1 MNFSCSGNISKW
13 SFVARSQT
21 GENRDQYP
29 LFQLWKPNAIG
40 RYERVY
46 ESTNNGGRFIM
57 SNVSGRSI
65 GEYLPHDPVPFYSGY
80 ILGMYHPG
88 NYYYDSRLSVI
99 HASVPSGFGRNNYVR
114 WIWTS
119 LAVFNTSGAF
129 VQNDDPLIAVN
140 TSEKDA
146 QLHLCINVVSRFIGS
161 RVHKCL
167 LLALYDDLL

>member
-1 MNFSCSGNISKW
+1 M
-13 SFVARSQT
+13 ARSQT

-29 LFQLWKPNAIG
+29 LFQLWKPNGIG

-57 SNVSGRSI
+57 SNVSGRSV

-80 ILGMYHPG
+80 ILGTYHPG

-114 WIWTS
+114 WTWTS
-119 LAVFNTSGAF
+119 LPVFNTSGAF
-129 VQNDDPLIAVN
+129 VRNDDPLIAVN
-140 TSEKDA
+140 TSEEDA
-146 QLHLCINVVSRFIGS
+146 QLYLCINVVSRFIGS
-161 RVHKCL
+161 QVYKYSSPYVCYL
-167 LLALYDDLL
+167 LFMMIFYSL